1 MSVAGGPAS
10 GSLDV
15 DGLHSGCRRLKQCFE
30 YGDCI
35 DYFGRP
41 PLVRSCDICVDVSAD
56 GTSCMGCDM
65 YFCAR
70 CTRGGACIGRDC
82 MCCADWEETD
92 GHSSASSASVEQD
105 APSSASAEKLARFRS
120 LVIAR
125 LCQRGMAVLFG
136 RTQ

>member
-1 MSVAGGPAS
+1 MRGQKRSFEQAVEDATSVAGGPAS

-15 DGLHSGCRRLKQCFE
+15 DELHSGCRRLKQCFE

-82 MCCADWEETD
+82 MCSCLADSFTHGRFDRLFRRRCE
-92 GHSSASSASVEQD
+92 
-105 APSSASAEKLARFRS
+105 AR
-120 LVIAR
+120 A
-125 LCQRGMAVLFG
+125 C
-136 RTQ
+136 